1 VKNKLAPPFKTALF
15 ELEFGKGIC
24 RESEVI
30 ELGLKYKYIKK
41 AGAMYYMDEQS
52 FRGKDSIK
60 RYFAENKAVMEDLM
74 AKLREKLLQTAP
86 ERISGRGGE
95 DDDDDDDDDLDEAV
109 VTSVDSTDDELIA
122 AAEA

>member
-60 RYFAENKAVMEDLM
+60 RYFAENKAVMEELM
-74 AKLREKLLQTAP
+74 GKLREKLLQTAP
-86 ERISGRGGE
+86 QKKSGGGG
-95 DDDDDDDDDLDEAV
+95 DDAAADDDDLDEAV
-109 VTSVDSTDDELIA
+109 VTSMDSTDEELIA